1 MQRINRIQLDGNDP
15 RRIGPS
21 QRYYQSTDERKEQRL
36 LSIVIGLRDLSGNLV
51 PGTDFF
57 HDEPFVSYGRL
68 RPDGITRIRPTM
80 HALVEEVSRRRE
92 LLQLNR
98 QVVRFR
104 VLPDA
109 VAWLMEHPIADPCD
123 IQFFSVEIRAY
134 RRRIRDR
141 IRRHSRERPREV
153 PEDIRRR
160 YTADDGDL
168 NDDVED
174 TDIVR
179 GHLEL
184 LALQHSIGWT
194 GRELRAQSQAF
205 LDLTPDMS
213 LGVSP
218 DLSPDM
224 SARLHQAQENI
235 LHVSIALAEYKQAV
249 WRVTHRWGW

>member
-1 MQRINRIQLDGNDP
+1 MIYSSFQSRYGHTEEGSEIVSDGTVGN
-15 RRIGPS
+15 GL
-21 QRYYQSTDERKEQRL
+21 ER
-36 LSIVIGLRDLSGNLV
+36 
-51 PGTDFF
+51 F
-57 HDEPFVSYGRL
+57 
-68 RPDGITRIRPTM
+68 
-80 HALVEEVSRRRE
+80 
-92 LLQLNR
+92 
-98 QVVRFR
+98 
-104 VLPDA
+104 
-109 VAWLMEHPIADPCD
+109 
-123 IQFFSVEIRAY
+123 
-134 RRRIRDR
+134 
-141 IRRHSRERPREV
+141 